1 MNENEKHFVD
11 GLREE
16 GKKGEKTPK
25 KEKKDDTQEVYSKK
39 FRDGTR
45 IEALYNAAEEKTNLA
60 IFQDGK
66 ISISEKWENNKDVFT
81 APSLPNGLLEG
92 KTIKLPS
99 ALEDFRNEQELF
111 QEIKSF
117 IHKYLEVSEEFEN
130 MASWYVMFTWVY
142 DAFQEVPYL
151 RAIGDYGTGKSR
163 FLKTIGSL
171 CYRPVFLNGSA
182 SVSAVFRII
191 DTAKGTL
198 AFDEADFSRSD
209 TTSEIIKILN
219 SGFQTETPVLR
230 SEEKKGKKGKM
241 YDPQPYNVFGPK
253 ILATRKEFADAALE
267 SRCLTFSM
275 QERTRKDIPSNLNED
290 FEVEVLAIRN
300 KLLAFRFHKLSQG
313 VSLQELPEEID
324 IESRLRQIIT
334 PLYSVVEGDG
344 KKKVLE
350 FIQIKQKACA
360 EERFNSQE
368 GEFLRSFLEVKK
380 GDPEPTIK
388 DITEYYNENFAG
400 KYYIKPRRAGVI
412 VETFHLQKQRKS
424 QGVVILNNEHNEE
437 QIQILKKRYG
447 LLQTSMNNMNDVNIA
462 DNPATLEDF
471 QEIFGSDESTS

>member
-1 MNENEKHFVD
+1 MNENEKNFVAE
-11 GLREE
+11 LREE
-16 GKKGEKTPK
+16 EKDGKKTPK
-25 KEKKDDTQEVYSKK
+25 KEKKDDTQEVYAKK

-45 IEALYNAAEEKTNLA
+45 IEALYDATEEKTKLA
-60 IFQDGK
+60 ISQGGK
-66 ISISEKWENNKDVFT
+66 TSTAEKWKSEKDVFT

-99 ALEDFRNEQELF
+99 ALEDFENDEELF

-171 CYRPVFLNGSA
+171 CYRPVFLNGST

-191 DTAKGTL
+191 DMAKGTL

-219 SGFQTETPVLR
+219 AGFQTETPVLR
-230 SEEKKGKKGKM
+230 AEERKGKKGRM
-241 YDPQPYNVFGPK
+241 YDPQSYNVFGPK

-267 SRCLTFSM
+267 SRCLTYSM

-290 FEVEVLAIRN
+290 FEEEALAIRN
-300 KLLAFRFHKLSQG
+300 KLLAFRFYKFSQG
-313 VSLQELPEEID
+313 ISLQKLPDEID

-334 PLYSVVEGDG
+334 PLYSVVEGEG

-350 FIQIKQKACA
+350 FIQAKQKSCA

-380 GDPEPTIK
+380 GEPEPTIK
-388 DITEYYNENFAG
+388 DIVEYYNENFAG
-400 KYYIKPRRAGVI
+400 KYSIKPRRAGVI
-412 VETFHLQKQRKS
+412 IETFHFQKQRKS

-437 QIQILKKRYG
+437 QIQRLKKQYG
-447 LLQTSMNNMNDVNIA
+447 LLQPSMNNMNDVNITE
-462 DNPATLEDF
+462 NPATLEDF